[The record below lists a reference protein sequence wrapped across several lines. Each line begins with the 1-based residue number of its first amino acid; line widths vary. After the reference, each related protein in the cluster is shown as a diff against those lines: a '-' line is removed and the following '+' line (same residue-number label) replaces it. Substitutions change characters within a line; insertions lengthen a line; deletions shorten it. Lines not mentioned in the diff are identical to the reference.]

1 MDSAPSTKPYQII
14 SYKIGKLHV
23 SINDKAGRG
32 SSQKLITDKNKLNL
46 NKSEHLPITSI
57 SNIQIYILLFTQGTV
72 NVVRKC
78 NPSR

>member
-1 MDSAPSTKPYQII
+1 MII
-14 SYKIGKLHV
+14 SYKIGKPKV

-46 NKSEHLPITSI
+46 NKSEHLHITSI
-57 SNIQIYILLFTQGTV
+57 SDIQIYILLFTQGTV